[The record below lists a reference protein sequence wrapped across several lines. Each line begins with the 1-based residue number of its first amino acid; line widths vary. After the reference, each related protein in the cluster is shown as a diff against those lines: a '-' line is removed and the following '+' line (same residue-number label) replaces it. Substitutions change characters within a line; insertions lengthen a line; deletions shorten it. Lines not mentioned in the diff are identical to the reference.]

1 MSQYFNPEQFRIN
14 DIASQ
19 LVIKG
24 HQVSVVTGIPNYPI
38 GKFYPG
44 YGYSKKRREVI
55 DGIDVYRSFLVPR
68 GKSKVRLVLNY
79 LSFVIGG
86 FFTLNKLKDTF
97 DVVFIYEV
105 SPMLQALPAIW
116 YAKSKRIPT
125 VLYVTDLWPE
135 SVQHVGNV
143 NSKIILSQLTKV
155 SKYIYDNTNK
165 ILLSSPGFSDQIIP
179 LCENVDV
186 QYLPIYAEDEY
197 LQASYSPKS
206 NEMFSFVFAG
216 NIGEAQGLDVIL
228 DAMKNYPN
236 DETNF
241 IVKIIGE
248 GRSKERL
255 IRMVEQYGLQKR
267 ILFYGRKNITDTIN
281 LVTSSDV
288 ALVCLSSNPIN
299 KLTIPAKMQSL
310 MAMGMPILAIG
321 EGQVLKVVSDAQC
334 GLASSSIDLKTI
346 QNKFKQFAIMSESDL
361 NEFSL
366 NAKNY
371 YIENYSKKGFF
382 ESLLS
387 VFRTLMEDSNDC

>member
-1 MSQYFNPEQFRIN
+1 LSQYFNPEQFRIN

-19 LVIKG
+19 LIVKG

-55 DGIDVYRSFLVPR
+55 DGIDVYRSFLIPR
-68 GKSKVRLVLNY
+68 GKSKVQLVLNY

-86 FFTLNKLKDTF
+86 FFTLNKIKGTF
-97 DVVFIYEV
+97 DVIFIYEV

-135 SVQHVGNV
+135 SVQHIGNV

-155 SKYIYDNTNK
+155 SKYIYDKTNK
-165 ILLSSPGFSDQIIP
+165 ILVSSPGFSNRISL
-179 LCENVDV
+179 LCEYADT

-197 LQASYSPKS
+197 FQASYSPKS
-206 NEMFSFVFAG
+206 NEIFSFVFAG

-228 DAMKNYPN
+228 DAMRTYPT

-241 IVKIIGE
+241 IIKIIGE
-248 GRSKERL
+248 GRSKARL
-255 IRMVEQYGLQKR
+255 IRMVEQYKLHKR
-267 ILFYGRKNITDTIN
+267 IFFYGRKNINDTIN

-299 KLTIPAKMQSL
+299 ELTIPAKMQSL
-310 MAMGMPILAIG
+310 MAMGMPVLAIG

-334 GLASSSIDLKTI
+334 GLATTSIDLKMI
-346 QNKFKQFAIMSESDL
+346 QKKFKQFAIMSQSDL

-371 YIENYSKKGFF
+371 YLENYSKKRFF

-387 VFRTLMEDSNDC
+387 VFQNLMEENNDC

>member
-1 MSQYFNPEQFRIN
+1 LSQYFNPEQFRIN

>member
-165 ILLSSPGFSDQIIP
+165 VLLSSPGFSDQIIP